1 MGKYKPVYMFTEDA
15 NALAAELKKD
25 GEALKN
31 LLGGKGANLN
41 IMMSAGLPVPPGFT
55 VTTEQCIEFM
65 KAGQK
70 MPAGLDKEIDKCVA
84 ELEKQAGKKFGDP
97 NNPLLVSV
105 RSGARDSMP
114 G

>member
-1 MGKYKPVYMFTEDA
+1 MGKYKPVYMFTDDA
-15 NALAAELKKD
+15 NALAAELKKE

-41 IMMSAGLPVPPGFT
+41 IMMSAKLPVPPGFT
-55 VTTEQCIEFM
+55 VTTEQCIAFM
-65 KAGQK
+65 KAGEK
-70 MPAGLDKEIDKCVA
+70 MPAGLDKEIDQCVA

-105 RSGARDSMP
+105 RSRHE
-114 G
+114 